1 MTVTG
6 SEIAQ
11 TLLDQD
17 GYIVLGSTKNREI
30 GEVFIHD
37 LSPTIER
44 SEPTKVAVIGT
55 ADREDFLRQMR
66 KVDPRYQW
74 PDIPSWLM
82 IPDRFRFYKVTA
94 E

>member
-1 MTVTG
+1 MTG

-17 GYIVLGSTKNREI
+17 GYIVVASPKVREI
-30 GEVFIHD
+30 REVFIDD
-37 LSPTIER
+37 LSPTIDR
-44 SEPTKVAVIGT
+44 SEPAKVVVIGT
-55 ADREDFLRQMR
+55 ADREDFIRQMR

-74 PDIPSWLM
+74 PDIPSWAM
-82 IPDRFRFYKVTA
+82 IPDQFRFYKVTA